1 MPILR
6 YMSVVA
12 RVWISSL
19 GLVLLACDL
28 HLPGQDGDR
37 LQAELNETAVAAFV
51 AGPRDRTL
59 PAGSLVFRAGGIYSS
74 EAHSGPE
81 MPWIWQIRYARAEI
95 VSIPLTARDRSESVE
110 LSADVLMR
118 FEERYCTSAPIG
130 RGPQRCEPWQDTACC
145 NAVWKR
151 TKGAWAALA
160 PRRRRR
166 TQSRSGGGAPAKPA
180 G

>member
-1 MPILR
+1 LPILGC
-6 YMSVVA
+6 MSVAA
-12 RVWISSL
+12 RVWVWSL

-37 LQAELNETAVAAFV
+37 LRAELNETAVAAFV
-51 AGPRDRTL
+51 AGPRDRML
-59 PAGSLVFRAGGIYSS
+59 PNGSLLFRAGGIYSS
-74 EAHSGPE
+74 EAHPGPE
-81 MPWIWQIRYARAEI
+81 TPWVWQIRHARAEI
-95 VSIPLTARDRSESVE
+95 LSIPLTARDRFEGVE

-118 FEERYCTSAPIG
+118 FEERYCTLAPIG

-151 TKGAWAALA
+151 TRGAWVALA
-160 PRRRRR
+160 PRGRSR
-166 TQSRSGGGAPAKPA
+166 TGGGRGRGAPAKGA